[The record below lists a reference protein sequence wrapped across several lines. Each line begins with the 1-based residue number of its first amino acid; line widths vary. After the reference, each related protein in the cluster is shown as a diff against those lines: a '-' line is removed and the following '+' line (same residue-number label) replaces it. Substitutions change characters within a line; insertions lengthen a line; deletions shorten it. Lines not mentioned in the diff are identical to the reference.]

1 MVDPNFSRNPD
12 SYNDYNQSPIE
23 YIDAPHSRQQLQQE
37 YPIPAYPRNSVASN
51 AQGEKLKVQRR
62 SKAESLALV
71 STFKKW
77 LIAASLVG
85 FGVFSALVAGNAV
98 GASAQTTTFQP
109 TNNNP
114 QVTSPSQNDNGG
126 GFFQQQQPDQ
136 GGYNFGA
143 NNAGSQG
150 PVSGSHTS

>member
-1 MVDPNFSRNPD
+1 MNPD
-12 SYNDYNQSPIE
+12 SYNDYNQPPIE
-23 YIDAPHSRQQLQQE
+23 YIDASWQHQAYFDRPTTPARPRQSATVNAQQE
-37 YPIPAYPRNSVASN
+37 TP
-51 AQGEKLKVQRR
+51 KVQRR
-62 SKAESLALV
+62 SKAQSLALV
-71 STFKKW
+71 GTFKKW

-98 GASAQTTTFQP
+98 GASAQTTTAQP

-143 NNAGSQG
+143 NNGGSQG